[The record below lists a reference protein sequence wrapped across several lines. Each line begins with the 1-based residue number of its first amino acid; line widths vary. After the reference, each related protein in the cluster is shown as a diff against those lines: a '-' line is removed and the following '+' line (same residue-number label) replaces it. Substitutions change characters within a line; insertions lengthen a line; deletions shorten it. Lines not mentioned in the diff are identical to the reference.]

1 MTNIM
6 QYLIQM
12 SDEFRESYEE
22 IKTMHLEL
30 MDKVDALTYRV
41 KELEDRT
48 NINLRNDKYNKVWLT
63 LNLYYVK

>member
-1 MTNIM
+1 MSNIM

-30 MDKVDALTYRV
+30 IDKVDTLTYRIR
-41 KELEDRT
+41 ELEERT
-48 NINLRNDKYNKVWLT
+48 NINLRADKYNKT
-63 LNLYYVK
+63 

>member
-22 IKTMHLEL
+22 IKTMHIEL